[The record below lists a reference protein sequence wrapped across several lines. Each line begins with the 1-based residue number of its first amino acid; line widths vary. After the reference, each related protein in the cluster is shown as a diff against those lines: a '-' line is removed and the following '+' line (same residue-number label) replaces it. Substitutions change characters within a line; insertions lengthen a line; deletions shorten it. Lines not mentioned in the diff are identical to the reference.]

1 MSRGIFN
8 TYWNVT
14 LLLVLSVTFLLSSL
28 CTLVAFLGL
37 AVGLSYNP
45 KSSIETVLIMS
56 SSLLFLVPVF
66 LLMGLNSN
74 RLNRKVKLRGL
85 LYCVVIVAAIF
96 ITVNAKNMLMKDPGD
111 KEIYNTFLA
120 LGVSLLA
127 STALI
132 LIKKFLLHRAKIR
145 NL

>member
-96 ITVNAKNMLMKDPGD
+96 ITVHAKNMLTKDPGD
-111 KEIYNTFLA
+111 KKIYNTFLA
-120 LGVSLLA
+120 LGVSLLV
-127 STALI
+127 STAFI